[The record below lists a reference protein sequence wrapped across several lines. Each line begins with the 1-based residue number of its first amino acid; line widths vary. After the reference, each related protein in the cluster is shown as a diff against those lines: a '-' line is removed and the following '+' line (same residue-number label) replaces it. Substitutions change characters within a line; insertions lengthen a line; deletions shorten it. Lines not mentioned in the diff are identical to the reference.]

1 MKKIPVLNSMTKTR
15 NTPYL
20 KNYTLNYTNT
30 SGNEKIYEMVSNFDH
45 ESPEDIGTRISG
57 VAVAGRR
64 RDQILLCKEFRM
76 GVNQFVYN
84 LPAGHIEQGED
95 AKDCARRELY
105 EETGLSI
112 TKILAVLPPS
122 FPAPDFSDVLSFT
135 VFAEVDGE
143 FSDHTGADEWIE
155 PGFYTREQAA
165 ELLKTSPFTI
175 RAQLITY
182 SFIHETNSYF

>member
-1 MKKIPVLNSMTKTR
+1 MKKIPILNSMKQTR

-20 KNYTLNYTNT
+20 KNYTLNYTNS
-30 SGNEKIYEMVSNFDH
+30 SGKEKVYEMVSNFDLKC
-45 ESPEDIGTRISG
+45 PEEIGTQVSG
-57 VAVAGRR
+57 VAVVGRWG
-64 RDQILLCKEFRM
+64 DQILLCKEFRM

-84 LPAGHIEQGED
+84 LPAGHIEKGED
-95 AKDCARRELY
+95 AEDCARRELY

-112 TKILAVLPPS
+112 TKIYDILPPS
-122 FPAPDFSDVLSFT
+122 YAAPDFSDVLSFT

-165 ELLKTSPFTI
+165 KLLKTSKFTI
-175 RAQLITY
+175 RAQLAVY
-182 SFIHETNSYF
+182 SFIHEPEC